1 MSDRRPA
8 AGSRAG
14 SQSGISARRSR
25 ERRTEQQIRARR
37 FVLFERAT
45 TDGTFTRGSNDA
57 PGPRALPRRARVRPH
72 GSPFAPCPPTT
83 PIPARTR
90 PSTRP
95 CSWCAIP
102 PASFDARS
110 WAPPGAFGD
119 APVPPLGSSADRAP
133 CPPAPPPPPSSQWG
147 CGEDGQLGLASAPVT
162 ASSCALDWH
171 VPTPTPSPS
180 PSAIASPRA
189 TASPPPPA
197 PRGEPQ
203 LRRRRPLRRALHPGL
218 ELPRHPRAGHREGV
232 GPDPRARRCP
242 PPGAG
247 EASSPR
253 RRRVRRDRL
262 PPPLPPA
269 APESPAPAAASSV
282 RAAALGGWHALAV
295 DASGA
300 CRAWGGNEY
309 GQAGVNDE
317 DDSEDDSDEDDATR
331 PLDGTEV
338 ASPERLHQSRKN
350 RRDDGVH
357 VCLHVSSPAKILRG
371 VRVSQVACGGM
382 NSFAVTEKTGEVYQW
397 GMPVGSEKE
406 PARRPALVPGAVGVT
421 QIAAG
426 TFHAVALQRDG
437 RVVSWGNGDYGQL
450 GLGRPGNWDQPQVVE
465 SLSRA
470 GVVLVRAGGWHS
482 AAITAGRVCYVWGRG
497 EYGRLGQGDQDD
509 KDKQRPVEIKLPWSG
524 ASDRG
529 HGGGG
534 GGGGGPT
541 RAPRAAAGILPRR
554 RPDGDRRFA
563 SLAAA
568 ARDRGHR
575 ARGHAHVRAGRDGR
589 GGVLRGGITTGGSGA
604 SRTGSGRG
612 RRGGWCSRRRRA
624 GGGGGARGSSRG
636 EAHARHRRARAEGT
650 RGRREP
656 RQKTRG
662 GRATRVEAGVRR
674 GEPGEADA
682 TLTRRRRD
690 VDATPLR

>member
-1 MSDRRPA
+1 M
-8 AGSRAG
+8 
-14 SQSGISARRSR
+14 
-25 ERRTEQQIRARR
+25 
-37 FVLFERAT
+37 
-45 TDGTFTRGSNDA
+45 
-57 PGPRALPRRARVRPH
+57 
-72 GSPFAPCPPTT
+72 
-83 PIPARTR
+83 
-90 PSTRP
+90 
-95 CSWCAIP
+95 
-102 PASFDARS
+102 
-110 WAPPGAFGD
+110 
-119 APVPPLGSSADRAP
+119 
-133 CPPAPPPPPSSQWG
+133 
-147 CGEDGQLGLASAPVT
+147 
-162 ASSCALDWH
+162 
-171 VPTPTPSPS
+171 
-180 PSAIASPRA
+180 
-189 TASPPPPA
+189 
-197 PRGEPQ
+197 
-203 LRRRRPLRRALHPGL
+203 
-218 ELPRHPRAGHREGV
+218 
-232 GPDPRARRCP
+232 
-242 PPGAG
+242 
-247 EASSPR
+247 
-253 RRRVRRDRL
+253 
-262 PPPLPPA
+262 
-269 APESPAPAAASSV
+269 
-282 RAAALGGWHALAV
+282 

-317 DDSEDDSDEDDATR
+317 DDSEDDSDEDDATEV

-497 EYGRLGQGDQDD
+497 EYGRLGQGDKDA

-529 HGGGG
+529 HGGHGG
-534 GGGGGPT
+534 GGGGGGGGGSDA
-541 RAPRAAAGILPRR
+541 RARAAAGDPPTAASRR
-554 RPDGDRRFA
+554 RPAVRLTRRRRPG
-563 SLAAA
+563 SWTSRSG
-568 ARDRGHR
+568 ARTRACWTRR
-575 ARGHAHVRAGRDGR
+575 ARWRPS
-589 GGVLRGGITTGGSGA
+589 GGITTGGSGA

-636 EAHARHRRARAEGT
+636 GGTRSPPPCPCRGNARTPRAEA
-650 RGRREP
+650 
-656 RQKTRG
+656 KKRG
-662 GRATRVEAGVRR
+662 GGGQHGSRPGSAAGSPGKPTR
-674 GEPGEADA
+674 
-682 TLTRRRRD
+682 L
-690 VDATPLR
+690 

>member
-1 MSDRRPA
+1 M
-8 AGSRAG
+8 
-14 SQSGISARRSR
+14 
-25 ERRTEQQIRARR
+25 
-37 FVLFERAT
+37 
-45 TDGTFTRGSNDA
+45 
-57 PGPRALPRRARVRPH
+57 
-72 GSPFAPCPPTT
+72 
-83 PIPARTR
+83 
-90 PSTRP
+90 
-95 CSWCAIP
+95 
-102 PASFDARS
+102 
-110 WAPPGAFGD
+110 
-119 APVPPLGSSADRAP
+119 
-133 CPPAPPPPPSSQWG
+133 
-147 CGEDGQLGLASAPVT
+147 
-162 ASSCALDWH
+162 
-171 VPTPTPSPS
+171 
-180 PSAIASPRA
+180 
-189 TASPPPPA
+189 
-197 PRGEPQ
+197 
-203 LRRRRPLRRALHPGL
+203 
-218 ELPRHPRAGHREGV
+218 
-232 GPDPRARRCP
+232 
-242 PPGAG
+242 
-247 EASSPR
+247 
-253 RRRVRRDRL
+253 
-262 PPPLPPA
+262 
-269 APESPAPAAASSV
+269 
-282 RAAALGGWHALAV
+282 

-497 EYGRLGQGDQDD
+497 EYGRLGQGDKDA

-529 HGGGG
+529 HGGHGG
-534 GGGGGPT
+534 GGGGG
-541 RAPRAAAGILPRR
+541 G
-554 RPDGDRRFA
+554 
-563 SLAAA
+563 
-568 ARDRGHR
+568 
-575 ARGHAHVRAGRDGR
+575 
-589 GGVLRGGITTGGSGA
+589 GGSDA
-604 SRTGSGRG
+604 RA
-612 RRGGWCSRRRRA
+612 A
-624 GGGGGARGSSRG
+624 GGGGGSSHGGVPTATGGSPHSPPPPGIVDIALGGTHTCVLDETGAVASFGRNNHGRLGRVAYGKWSGTPGRVVFPPPPGGGRWRCTGIVAGGRHTLATAVPVPRERADAESRG
-636 EAHARHRRARAEGT
+636 E
-650 RGRREP
+650 
-656 RQKTRG
+656 KTRG
-662 GRATRVEAGVRR
+662 GSLAEWNSHCFRY
-674 GEPGEADA
+674 
-682 TLTRRRRD
+682 RD
-690 VDATPLR
+690 V